1 MNKKYKVITFFLI
14 HFCFLNNALAEVKIE
29 NVAPIVIENTT
40 PSLTDNNQ
48 DKAVI
53 DSKFGP
59 SMKGNYVNP
68 NDDKVSLNNFAIG
81 LSFGKKIEAN
91 NLLNFSQK
99 YNEYFKNKFVL
110 AELFFNKN
118 IMNNSKRKNLEI
130 DSLQGFRLGY
140 GSNYNN
146 FHLALTSNIFT
157 ANSSSNSANNYRNL
171 HLLFGVSGGY
181 KLNKNFDLRCNI
193 ISSFGQKIKDF
204 RNNFNNFD
212 ISMAFN
218 F

>member
-29 NVAPIVIENTT
+29 NIN
-40 PSLTDNNQ
+40 PSVTDNNQ
-48 DKAVI
+48 DKALI

-99 YNEYFKNKFVL
+99 NNEYFKNKFVL

-118 IMNNSKRKNLEI
+118 IMNNSKRKSLQI
-130 DSLQGFRLGY
+130 DSLQGVRLGY

-146 FHLALTSNIFT
+146 FHLALTSNIFS
-157 ANSSSNSANNYRNL
+157 ANSNSNSSNNYRNL
-171 HLLFGVSGGY
+171 YFLFGVSGGY

-212 ISMAFN
+212 IAMAFN

>member
-29 NVAPIVIENTT
+29 NIN
-40 PSLTDNNQ
+40 PSVTDNNQ
-48 DKAVI
+48 DKALI

-99 YNEYFKNKFVL
+99 NNEYFKNKFVL

-118 IMNNSKRKNLEI
+118 IMNNSKRKSLQI
-130 DSLQGFRLGY
+130 DSLQGVRLGY

-146 FHLALTSNIFT
+146 FHLALTSNIFS
-157 ANSSSNSANNYRNL
+157 ANSNSNSSNNYRNL
-171 HLLFGVSGGY
+171 YFLFGVSGGY

>member
-1 MNKKYKVITFFLI
+1 MIKKYKIITFFLI

-29 NVAPIVIENTT
+29 NIAPIV
-40 PSLTDNNQ
+40 TDNNQ
-48 DKAVI
+48 DKAI
-53 DSKFGP
+53 NNSKLDP
-59 SMKGNYVNP
+59 SMMGDYVNP

-91 NLLNFSQK
+91 NLFNFSKK
-99 YNEYFKNKFVL
+99 YDEYFKNKFVL
-110 AELFFNKN
+110 AELFFNKY
-118 IMNNSKRKNLEI
+118 IIKHSKRKSLEI

-146 FHLALTSNIFT
+146 FHLALTSNIFS
-157 ANSSSNSANNYRNL
+157 ANSSSNSSNNYRNL
-171 HLLFGVSGGY
+171 YFLFGASGGY

>member
-1 MNKKYKVITFFLI
+1 MIKKYKIITFFLI

-29 NVAPIVIENTT
+29 NIAPIV
-40 PSLTDNNQ
+40 TDNNQ
-48 DKAVI
+48 DKAI
-53 DSKFGP
+53 NNSKLDP
-59 SMKGNYVNP
+59 SMMGDYVNP

-91 NLLNFSQK
+91 NLLNFSKK
-99 YNEYFKNKFVL
+99 YDEYFKNKFVL

-118 IMNNSKRKNLEI
+118 IIKHSKRKSLEI

-146 FHLALTSNIFT
+146 FHLALTSNIFS
-157 ANSSSNSANNYRNL
+157 ANSNSNSSNNYRNL
-171 HLLFGVSGGY
+171 YFLLGVSGGY

>member
-1 MNKKYKVITFFLI
+1 MIKKYKIITFFLI
-14 HFCFLNNALAEVKIE
+14 HFCFSNNALAEVKIE
-29 NVAPIVIENTT
+29 NIAPIV
-40 PSLTDNNQ
+40 TDNNQ
-48 DKAVI
+48 DKAII
-53 DSKFGP
+53 DSKLDP
-59 SMKGNYVNP
+59 SMMGNYVNP

-91 NLLNFSQK
+91 NFLNFSQK
-99 YNEYFKNKFVL
+99 YKEYFKNKFVL

-118 IMNNSKRKNLEI
+118 IMNNSKRKSLEI
-130 DSLQGFRLGY
+130 DSLQGLRLGY

-146 FHLALTSNIFT
+146 FHLALTSNIFS
-157 ANSSSNSANNYRNL
+157 ANSSSNSSNNYRNL
-171 HLLFGVSGGY
+171 YFLLGVSGGY

-193 ISSFGQKIKDF
+193 ISSFSQKIKDF

>member
-1 MNKKYKVITFFLI
+1 MIKKYKIITFFLI
-14 HFCFLNNALAEVKIE
+14 HFCFSNNALAEVKIE
-29 NVAPIVIENTT
+29 NIAPIV
-40 PSLTDNNQ
+40 TDNNQ
-48 DKAVI
+48 DKAI
-53 DSKFGP
+53 NNSKLDP
-59 SMKGNYVNP
+59 SMMGDYVNP

-99 YNEYFKNKFVL
+99 YKEYFKNKFVL

-118 IMNNSKRKNLEI
+118 IMNNSKRKSLEI
-130 DSLQGFRLGY
+130 DSLQGLRLGY

-146 FHLALTSNIFT
+146 FHLALTSNIFS
-157 ANSSSNSANNYRNL
+157 ANSSSNSSNNYRNL
-171 HLLFGVSGGY
+171 YFLLGVSGGY

>member
-29 NVAPIVIENTT
+29 NIN
-40 PSLTDNNQ
+40 PSVTDNNQ
-48 DKAVI
+48 DKALI

-91 NLLNFSQK
+91 NFLNFSQK
-99 YNEYFKNKFVL
+99 YEEYFKNKFVL

-118 IMNNSKRKNLEI
+118 IMNNSKRKSLEI
-130 DSLQGFRLGY
+130 DSLQGLRLGY

-146 FHLALTSNIFT
+146 FHLALTSNIFS
-157 ANSSSNSANNYRNL
+157 ANSSSNSSNNYRNL
-171 HLLFGVSGGY
+171 YFLFGVSGGY

>member
-1 MNKKYKVITFFLI
+1 MIKKYKIITFFLI

-29 NVAPIVIENTT
+29 NIAPIV
-40 PSLTDNNQ
+40 TDNNQ
-48 DKAVI
+48 DKAI
-53 DSKFGP
+53 NNSKLDP
-59 SMKGNYVNP
+59 SMMGDYVNP

-91 NLLNFSQK
+91 NFLNFSQK
-99 YNEYFKNKFVL
+99 YKEYFKNKFVL

-118 IMNNSKRKNLEI
+118 IMNNSKRKSLEI
-130 DSLQGFRLGY
+130 DSLQGLRLGY

-146 FHLALTSNIFT
+146 FHLALTSNIFS
-157 ANSSSNSANNYRNL
+157 ANSSSNSSNNYRNL
-171 HLLFGVSGGY
+171 YFLFGASGGY

>member
-1 MNKKYKVITFFLI
+1 MIKKYKIITFFLI

-29 NVAPIVIENTT
+29 NIAPIV
-40 PSLTDNNQ
+40 TDNNQ
-48 DKAVI
+48 DKAI
-53 DSKFGP
+53 NNSKLDP
-59 SMKGNYVNP
+59 SMMGDYVNP

-91 NLLNFSQK
+91 NFLNFSQK
-99 YNEYFKNKFVL
+99 NKEYFKNKFVL

-118 IMNNSKRKNLEI
+118 IMKNSKRKSLEI
-130 DSLQGFRLGY
+130 DSLQGVRLGY

-146 FHLALTSNIFT
+146 FHLALTSNIFS
-157 ANSSSNSANNYRNL
+157 ANSNSNSSNNYRNL
-171 HLLFGVSGGY
+171 YFLFGVSGGY

>member
-1 MNKKYKVITFFLI
+1 MIKKYKIITFFLI
-14 HFCFLNNALAEVKIE
+14 HFCFSNNALAEVKIE
-29 NVAPIVIENTT
+29 NIAPIV
-40 PSLTDNNQ
+40 TDNNQ
-48 DKAVI
+48 DKAI
-53 DSKFGP
+53 NNSKLDP
-59 SMKGNYVNP
+59 SMMGDYVNP

-91 NLLNFSQK
+91 NFLNFSQK
-99 YNEYFKNKFVL
+99 YEEYFKNKFVL

-118 IMNNSKRKNLEI
+118 IMNNSKRKSLEI
-130 DSLQGFRLGY
+130 DSLQGLRLGY

-146 FHLALTSNIFT
+146 FHLALTSNIFS
-157 ANSSSNSANNYRNL
+157 ANSSSNSSNNYRNL
-171 HLLFGVSGGY
+171 YFLLGVSGGY

>member
-1 MNKKYKVITFFLI
+1 MNKKYKVITFTLI
-14 HFCFLNNALAEVKIE
+14 HFCFLNKALAEVKIE
-29 NVAPIVIENTT
+29 NIAPIVIENTT
-40 PSLTDNNQ
+40 PSLTYNNQ
-48 DKAVI
+48 DKAI
-53 DSKFGP
+53 NNSKLDP
-59 SMKGNYVNP
+59 SMMGDYVNP

-81 LSFGKKIEAN
+81 LSFGKKFEAN
-91 NLLNFSQK
+91 NLLNFSKK
-99 YNEYFKNKFVL
+99 YDEYFKNKFVL

-118 IMNNSKRKNLEI
+118 IIKHSKRKSLEI

-146 FHLALTSNIFT
+146 FHLALTSNIFS
-157 ANSSSNSANNYRNL
+157 ANSSSNSSNNYRNL
-171 HLLFGVSGGY
+171 YFLLGVSGGY

>member
-1 MNKKYKVITFFLI
+1 MIKKYKIITFFLI
-14 HFCFLNNALAEVKIE
+14 HFCFSNNALAEVKIE
-29 NVAPIVIENTT
+29 NIAPIV
-40 PSLTDNNQ
+40 TDNNQ
-48 DKAVI
+48 DKAI
-53 DSKFGP
+53 NNSKLDP
-59 SMKGNYVNP
+59 SMMGDYVNP

-91 NLLNFSQK
+91 NLLNFSKK
-99 YNEYFKNKFVL
+99 YDEYFKNKFVL

-118 IMNNSKRKNLEI
+118 IIKHSKRKSLEI

-146 FHLALTSNIFT
+146 FHLALTSNIFS
-157 ANSSSNSANNYRNL
+157 ANSSSNSSNNYRNL
-171 HLLFGVSGGY
+171 YFLLGVSGGY

>member
-1 MNKKYKVITFFLI
+1 MIKKYKIITFFLI
-14 HFCFLNNALAEVKIE
+14 HFYFSNNALAEVKIE
-29 NVAPIVIENTT
+29 NIAPIV
-40 PSLTDNNQ
+40 TDNNQ
-48 DKAVI
+48 DKAI
-53 DSKFGP
+53 NNSKLDP
-59 SMKGNYVNP
+59 SMMGDYVNP

-91 NLLNFSQK
+91 NLLNFSKK
-99 YNEYFKNKFVL
+99 YDEYFKNKFVL

-118 IMNNSKRKNLEI
+118 IIKHSKRKSLEI

-146 FHLALTSNIFT
+146 FHLALTSNIFS
-157 ANSSSNSANNYRNL
+157 ANSSSNSSNNYRNL
-171 HLLFGVSGGY
+171 YFLLGVSGGY

>member
-1 MNKKYKVITFFLI
+1 MNKKFKVLTLFLI

-29 NVAPIVIENTT
+29 NIN

-48 DKAVI
+48 DKALI

-99 YNEYFKNKFVL
+99 NNEYFKNKFVL
-110 AELFFNKN
+110 TELFFNKN
-118 IMNNSKRKNLEI
+118 IMNNSKRKSLQI
-130 DSLQGFRLGY
+130 DSLQGVRLGY

-146 FHLALTSNIFT
+146 FHLALTSNIFS
-157 ANSSSNSANNYRNL
+157 ANSNSNSSNNYRNL
-171 HLLFGVSGGY
+171 YFLFGVSGGY

>member
-1 MNKKYKVITFFLI
+1 MIKKYKIITFFLI
-14 HFCFLNNALAEVKIE
+14 HFCFLNKALAEVKIE
-29 NVAPIVIENTT
+29 NIAPIVIENTT

-48 DKAVI
+48 DKAI
-53 DSKFGP
+53 NNSKLDS
-59 SMKGNYVNP
+59 SMMGNFVNS

-91 NLLNFSQK
+91 NFLNFSQK
-99 YNEYFKNKFVL
+99 YKEYFKNKFVL

-118 IMNNSKRKNLEI
+118 IIKHSKRKSLEI

-157 ANSSSNSANNYRNL
+157 ANSSSNSSNNYRNL
-171 HLLFGVSGGY
+171 YFLLGVSGGY

>member
-1 MNKKYKVITFFLI
+1 MIKKYKIITFFLI
-14 HFCFLNNALAEVKIE
+14 HFCFSNNALAEVK
-29 NVAPIVIENTT
+29 IENTT

-48 DKAVI
+48 DKAI
-53 DSKFGP
+53 NNSKLDP
-59 SMKGNYVNP
+59 SMMGDYVNP

-91 NLLNFSQK
+91 NFLNFSQK
-99 YNEYFKNKFVL
+99 YKEYFKNKFVL

-118 IMNNSKRKNLEI
+118 IMNNSKRKNLKI
-130 DSLQGFRLGY
+130 DSLQGVRLGY

-171 HLLFGVSGGY
+171 YFLFGVSGGY

>member
-1 MNKKYKVITFFLI
+1 MIKKYKIITFFLI
-14 HFCFLNNALAEVKIE
+14 HFCFSNNALAEVKIE
-29 NVAPIVIENTT
+29 NIAPIV
-40 PSLTDNNQ
+40 TDNNQ
-48 DKAVI
+48 DKAI
-53 DSKFGP
+53 NNSKLDP
-59 SMKGNYVNP
+59 SMMGDYVNP

-91 NLLNFSQK
+91 NFLNFSQK
-99 YNEYFKNKFVL
+99 YKEYFKNKFVL

-118 IMNNSKRKNLEI
+118 IMNNSKRKSLVI
-130 DSLQGFRLGY
+130 DSLQGLRLGY

-146 FHLALTSNIFT
+146 FHLALTSNIFS
-157 ANSSSNSANNYRNL
+157 ANSSSNSSNNYRNL
-171 HLLFGVSGGY
+171 YFLLGVSGGY

>member
-1 MNKKYKVITFFLI
+1 MIKKYKIITFFLI

-29 NVAPIVIENTT
+29 NIAPIV
-40 PSLTDNNQ
+40 TDNNQ
-48 DKAVI
+48 DKAI
-53 DSKFGP
+53 NNSKLDP
-59 SMKGNYVNP
+59 SMMGDYVNP

-91 NLLNFSQK
+91 NFLNFSQK
-99 YNEYFKNKFVL
+99 YKEYFKNKFVL

-118 IMNNSKRKNLEI
+118 IMNNSKRKSLEI

-157 ANSSSNSANNYRNL
+157 ANSSSNSSNNYRNL
-171 HLLFGVSGGY
+171 YFLFGASGGY

>member
-1 MNKKYKVITFFLI
+1 MNKKFKVITFFLI

-29 NVAPIVIENTT
+29 NTT
-40 PSLTDNNQ
+40 PGLTDNNQ

-53 DSKFGP
+53 DSKLGP

-81 LSFGKKIEAN
+81 LSFGKKIEVN

-118 IMNNSKRKNLEI
+118 IMNNSKRKNLKI
-130 DSLQGFRLGY
+130 NSLQGVRLGY

-146 FHLALTSNIFT
+146 FHLALTSNILT
-157 ANSSSNSANNYRNL
+157 ANSSSNSSNNYRNL
-171 HLLFGVSGGY
+171 YFLFGVSGGY

>member
-1 MNKKYKVITFFLI
+1 MIKKYKIITFFLI
-14 HFCFLNNALAEVKIE
+14 HFCFSNNALAEVKIE
-29 NVAPIVIENTT
+29 NIAPIV
-40 PSLTDNNQ
+40 TDNNQ
-48 DKAVI
+48 DKAII
-53 DSKFGP
+53 DSKLDP
-59 SMKGNYVNP
+59 SMMGDYVNP

-99 YNEYFKNKFVL
+99 YKEYFKNKFVL

-118 IMNNSKRKNLEI
+118 IIKHSKRKSLEI
-130 DSLQGFRLGY
+130 DSLQGLRLGY

-146 FHLALTSNIFT
+146 FHLALTSNIFS
-157 ANSSSNSANNYRNL
+157 ANSSSNSSNNYRNL
-171 HLLFGVSGGY
+171 YFLLGVSGGY

-193 ISSFGQKIKDF
+193 ISSFSQKIKDF

>member
-1 MNKKYKVITFFLI
+1 MNKKFKVITFFLI

-29 NVAPIVIENTT
+29 NIN
-40 PSLTDNNQ
+40 PSVTDNNQ
-48 DKAVI
+48 DKALI

-99 YNEYFKNKFVL
+99 NNEYFKNKFVL

-118 IMNNSKRKNLEI
+118 IMNNSKRKSLQI
-130 DSLQGFRLGY
+130 DSLQGVRLGY

-146 FHLALTSNIFT
+146 FHLALTSNIFS
-157 ANSSSNSANNYRNL
+157 ANSNSNSSNNYRNL
-171 HLLFGVSGGY
+171 YFLFGVSGGY

-212 ISMAFN
+212 IAMAFN

>member
-1 MNKKYKVITFFLI
+1 MIKKYKIITFFLI

-29 NVAPIVIENTT
+29 NIAPIV
-40 PSLTDNNQ
+40 TDNNQ
-48 DKAVI
+48 DKAI
-53 DSKFGP
+53 NNSKLDP
-59 SMKGNYVNP
+59 SMMGDYVNP

-91 NLLNFSQK
+91 NFLNFSQK
-99 YNEYFKNKFVL
+99 YKEYFKNKFVL

-118 IMNNSKRKNLEI
+118 IMNNSKRKSLEI
-130 DSLQGFRLGY
+130 DSLQGLRLGY

-157 ANSSSNSANNYRNL
+157 ANSSSNSSNNYRNL
-171 HLLFGVSGGY
+171 YFLFGASGGY

>member
-29 NVAPIVIENTT
+29 NIAPIVTENTT
-40 PSLTDNNQ
+40 QGVTDNNQ
-48 DKAVI
+48 NKAVI

-59 SMKGNYVNP
+59 SMKGDYVNP

-81 LSFGKKIEAN
+81 VSFGKKIEAN

-99 YNEYFKNKFVL
+99 NNEYFKNKFVL

-118 IMNNSKRKNLEI
+118 IMNNSKRKNLKI
-130 DSLQGFRLGY
+130 DSLQGVRLGY

-157 ANSSSNSANNYRNL
+157 ANSSSNSSNNYKNL
-171 HLLFGVSGGY
+171 HLLFGASGGY